1 MELSEIILAFVSV
14 LSAITGGVVKS
25 IMKDIKDLERTMTN
39 CQSNMPINYV
49 LKTDYKTE
57 MSELKVMIES
67 QSRKIDQIWKHMRVE
82 K

>member
-1 MELSEIILAFVSV
+1 MELSDIILAFVSV